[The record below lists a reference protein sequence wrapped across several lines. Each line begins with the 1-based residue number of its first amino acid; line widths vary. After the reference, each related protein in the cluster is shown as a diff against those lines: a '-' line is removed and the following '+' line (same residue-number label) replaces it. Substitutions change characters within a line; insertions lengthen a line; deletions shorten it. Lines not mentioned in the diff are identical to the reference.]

1 MKRKMDVDNTA
12 LPPIEYAAIVRG
24 FSRFAASKI
33 SAEYAFLA
41 LSPLLWLKNST
52 KETIMTGTM
61 TSFLLNSLKII
72 SLVLRERLQASCIY
86 IYILSTSD
94 CTSECFPCRSSN
106 RDWARFMSQCA
117 ISHCGMKTATQS
129 Y

>member
-12 LPPIEYAAIVRG
+12 LPPIEYAAVVRG

-86 IYILSTSD
+86 IYIYSVLLIVHQNASLAGVLTEIGHGL
-94 CTSECFPCRSSN
+94 CHN
-106 RDWARFMSQCA
+106 VLLA
-117 ISHCGMKTATQS
+117 IVG
-129 Y
+129 